1 MKRITVLW
9 YLLLFAATV
18 MKAQSPTQTIFGQVL
33 DKETLEPLIGAT
45 VSVKDAMPAI
55 GAVTD
60 VEGKFSLKGVPV
72 GRVQVQCSYVGYEP
86 WLSDPVILNSA
97 RAAVMNIAVSE
108 GAANTMKEVVVS
120 ARKRGNEP
128 INELSLLSARS
139 FSVDETQ
146 RYAASANDPSRM
158 AMGFPGVQPSR
169 DSRSDIVVRGNSGI
183 GLLFRLEGI
192 DIPNP
197 NHFARRGSS
206 GGGITIF
213 SVSMLG
219 NSDFSTGAFPAEY
232 GNAYSG
238 VFDIH
243 FRKGNPEKRQYT
255 FRAGMLGLDFSTEG
269 PIKKGSGAS
278 YLLNYRYSTL
288 GILNKMGLH
297 LVGERIDNTFQ
308 DLSFNLYFPSK
319 DKKRIF
325 TIWGIGGLSQ
335 EAENAVKDTADW
347 KSFGDYYT
355 RDFDTNMGAL
365 GATYTV
371 LLKGDA
377 YVKTS
382 VAAMTQDIY
391 WRNDTLSREKRPF
404 AVNLETYNETRY
416 VFNGFLS
423 KKFSRKLSMKTG
435 LTLTQMPYNLKRET
449 LQDSTSINAQGA
461 TQMVQPYAN
470 LRIRPS
476 DKLTFNAGLHLLY
489 FALNQSSSLEPRL
502 SVRFQLTEKQSVSL
516 AWGIHGRVLPLGN
529 YFTRINAV
537 EVNRDIDLIRAEH
550 YVAAWD
556 LLAGKSMRVHAE
568 LYLQKMKD
576 VPVARDLSSSW
587 SILNTVSGFT
597 NRAMANLG
605 AGQNIGLDL
614 SVEKS
619 FSKGA
624 FFLLGGSVSRSRYED
639 AAGREHPTAFDS
651 GISATFMGGKEWS
664 FKNASV
670 IQVGLKLLYN
680 GGQRL
685 TPLLPNQDISRFSQE
700 PLLDEANAFQD
711 RVAAYFRPDMR
722 IAFRKNNPKSAWS
735 LALDIQNIIGRKNI
749 DPLSRDYD
757 PDLNQWVY
765 REQSGL
771 TPVLSFQIDL

>member
-423 KKFSRKLSMKTG
+423 KKFSL
-435 LTLTQMPYNLKRET
+435 
-449 LQDSTSINAQGA
+449 
-461 TQMVQPYAN
+461 
-470 LRIRPS
+470 
-476 DKLTFNAGLHLLY
+476 
-489 FALNQSSSLEPRL
+489 
-502 SVRFQLTEKQSVSL
+502 
-516 AWGIHGRVLPLGN
+516 
-529 YFTRINAV
+529 
-537 EVNRDIDLIRAEH
+537 
-550 YVAAWD
+550 
-556 LLAGKSMRVHAE
+556 
-568 LYLQKMKD
+568 
-576 VPVARDLSSSW
+576 
-587 SILNTVSGFT
+587 
-597 NRAMANLG
+597 
-605 AGQNIGLDL
+605 
-614 SVEKS
+614 
-619 FSKGA
+619 
-624 FFLLGGSVSRSRYED
+624 
-639 AAGREHPTAFDS
+639 
-651 GISATFMGGKEWS
+651 
-664 FKNASV
+664 
-670 IQVGLKLLYN
+670 
-680 GGQRL
+680 
-685 TPLLPNQDISRFSQE
+685 
-700 PLLDEANAFQD
+700 
-711 RVAAYFRPDMR
+711 
-722 IAFRKNNPKSAWS
+722 
-735 LALDIQNIIGRKNI
+735 
-749 DPLSRDYD
+749 
-757 PDLNQWVY
+757 
-765 REQSGL
+765 
-771 TPVLSFQIDL
+771 